1 MTSDYV
7 QIERLQ
13 AEIGLKRSALAEHQ
27 AALAKLQREIGTF
40 ANQYERVVGPLEAQ
54 LDAVRQQIEAM
65 QASQSDEPPF
75 DPTSIWGGYQSIE
88 ESFDAKYRQP
98 QNPTIRPERRPA
110 AESELRA
117 TYRRLARKYHPD
129 TTTNPAEKAR
139 LTVIMAQVNAAY
151 RAKNLDELYALE
163 GRRPAAKPLHTP
175 PSHPAADIHRSPTY
189 AQLLEQSYQLD
200 DEILMVKSEHQRLLD
215 SPLMAL
221 KIEYSLA
228 RSQGRDLLREIAA
241 KVRADLDAAQ
251 AELNALRRAR

>member
-1 MTSDYV
+1 MTSDSI

-13 AEIGLKRSALAEHQ
+13 AEIGLKRSALTEYQ

-40 ANQYERVVGPLEAQ
+40 ASQYERVVGPLEAQ
-54 LDAVRQQIEAM
+54 LDAVRQQIEAL
-65 QASQSDEPPF
+65 QADQSNEPPF
-75 DPTSIWGGYQSIE
+75 DPTSIWGGYQTFE

-98 QNPTIRPERRPA
+98 RNPTIRPERRPVA
-110 AESELRA
+110 DSELRA

-151 RAKNLDELYALE
+151 RAKNLDELHALE
-163 GRRPAAKPLHTP
+163 GRRSVARPLHTP
-175 PSHPAADIHRSPTY
+175 ISQAAPDIHRSPTY

-200 DEILMVKSEHQRLLD
+200 DEILMIKSEHQRLLD

-241 KVRADLDAAQ
+241 RVRADLDAAR
-251 AELNALRRAR
+251 AELNSLRRTR